1 MATVQSRRWLV
12 TINNPGDKGLSH
24 DAIKDIVAHGTAPV
38 YWCMCDE
45 VGDECETLHTH
56 LYFVWKSPVRFD
68 KIRKMFDCS
77 HCDKPNGTS
86 PECRAYVLKD
96 GEKFNKDEDDPDYVL
111 VTIQDVMD
119 ALAKYQVTDET
130 ESEAQSEGSEKT
142 GIFTTKGNPVDPS
155 EYEPLMPFVDLVITN
170 GVDVRYDLEN
180 PVTAKMKV
188 EVVKKFAKEDL
199 LLMQVDPF
207 TGRYYFIEL
216 DECDA
221 ETGEITAEF
230 PCLGPF
236 TVLAKSEAI
245 AALAAADAEASTE
258 AATEAATE

>member
-1 MATVQSRRWLV
+1 MKKFTAMICAAAMSLGMAFTAVAAPSIGQLIPEAPVLVAGELPEGYELAVQNADTSAYEV
-12 TINNPGDKGLSH
+12 KDV
-24 DAIKDIVAHGTAPV
+24 ADIV
-38 YWCMCDE
+38 
-45 VGDECETLHTH
+45 
-56 LYFVWKSPVRFD
+56 
-68 KIRKMFDCS
+68 
-77 HCDKPNGTS
+77 
-86 PECRAYVLKD
+86 
-96 GEKFNKDEDDPDYVL
+96 EKFNKDEDDPDYVL

-130 ESEAQSEGSEKT
+130 ESEAQSEGSEKA

-188 EVVKKFAKEDL
+188 EVAKKFAKEDL

-258 AATEAATE
+258 AATEAAAE

>member
-1 MATVQSRRWLV
+1 MKKFTAMICAAAMSASLAITAVAAPSIGQLIPEAPVLVAGELSEGYELAVQNADTSAYEV
-12 TINNPGDKGLSH
+12 KDV
-24 DAIKDIVAHGTAPV
+24 ADIV
-38 YWCMCDE
+38 
-45 VGDECETLHTH
+45 
-56 LYFVWKSPVRFD
+56 
-68 KIRKMFDCS
+68 
-77 HCDKPNGTS
+77 
-86 PECRAYVLKD
+86 
-96 GEKFNKDEDDPDYVL
+96 EKFNKDEDDPDYVL

-258 AATEAATE
+258 AATEAAAE

>member
-1 MATVQSRRWLV
+1 MPKKFYAVR
-12 TINNPGDKGLSH
+12 KG
-24 DAIKDIVAHGTAPV
+24 
-38 YWCMCDE
+38 
-45 VGDECETLHTH
+45 
-56 LYFVWKSPVRFD
+56 R
-68 KIRKMFDCS
+68 
-77 HCDKPNGTS
+77 
-86 PECRAYVLKD
+86 
-96 GEKFNKDEDDPDYVL
+96 
-111 VTIQDVMD
+111 
-119 ALAKYQVTDET
+119 
-130 ESEAQSEGSEKT
+130 KT

-245 AALAAADAEASTE
+245 AALAAADTE
-258 AATEAATE
+258 AATEAATEVAAE

>member
-1 MATVQSRRWLV
+1 MKKFTAMICAAAMSASLAITAVAAPSIGQLIPEAPVLVAGELSEGYELAVQNADTSAYEV
-12 TINNPGDKGLSH
+12 KDV
-24 DAIKDIVAHGTAPV
+24 ADIV
-38 YWCMCDE
+38 
-45 VGDECETLHTH
+45 
-56 LYFVWKSPVRFD
+56 
-68 KIRKMFDCS
+68 
-77 HCDKPNGTS
+77 
-86 PECRAYVLKD
+86 
-96 GEKFNKDEDDPDYVL
+96 EKFNKDEDDPDYVL

-188 EVVKKFAKEDL
+188 EVAKKFAKEDL

-258 AATEAATE
+258 AATEAAAE

>member
-1 MATVQSRRWLV
+1 MKKFTAMFCAAAMSLGMAFTAVAAPSIGQLIPEAPVLVAGELPEGYELAVQNADTSAYEV
-12 TINNPGDKGLSH
+12 KDV
-24 DAIKDIVAHGTAPV
+24 ADIV
-38 YWCMCDE
+38 
-45 VGDECETLHTH
+45 
-56 LYFVWKSPVRFD
+56 
-68 KIRKMFDCS
+68 
-77 HCDKPNGTS
+77 
-86 PECRAYVLKD
+86 
-96 GEKFNKDEDDPDYVL
+96 EKFNKDEDDPDYVL

-130 ESEAQSEGSEKT
+130 ESEAQSEGSEKA

-188 EVVKKFAKEDL
+188 EVAKKFAKEDL

-258 AATEAATE
+258 AATEAAAE

>member
-1 MATVQSRRWLV
+1 MKKFTAMICAAAMSLGMAFTAVAAPSIGQLIPEAPVLVAGELSEGYELAVQNADTSAYEV
-12 TINNPGDKGLSH
+12 KDV
-24 DAIKDIVAHGTAPV
+24 ADIV
-38 YWCMCDE
+38 
-45 VGDECETLHTH
+45 
-56 LYFVWKSPVRFD
+56 
-68 KIRKMFDCS
+68 
-77 HCDKPNGTS
+77 
-86 PECRAYVLKD
+86 
-96 GEKFNKDEDDPDYVL
+96 EKFNKDEDDPDYVL

-245 AALAAADAEASTE
+245 AALAAADTE
-258 AATEAATE
+258 AATEAATEVAAE

>member
-1 MATVQSRRWLV
+1 MKKFTAMFCAAAMSLGMAFTAVAAPSIGQLIPEAPVLVAGELPEGYELAVQNADTSAYEV
-12 TINNPGDKGLSH
+12 KDV
-24 DAIKDIVAHGTAPV
+24 ADIV
-38 YWCMCDE
+38 
-45 VGDECETLHTH
+45 
-56 LYFVWKSPVRFD
+56 
-68 KIRKMFDCS
+68 
-77 HCDKPNGTS
+77 
-86 PECRAYVLKD
+86 
-96 GEKFNKDEDDPDYVL
+96 EKFNKDEDDPDYVL

-180 PVTAKMKV
+180 PVTAKMKA
-188 EVVKKFAKEDL
+188 EVAKKFAKEDL

-245 AALAAADAEASTE
+245 AALAATDAEASTE
-258 AATEAATE
+258 AATEAAAE

>member
-1 MATVQSRRWLV
+1 MKKFTAMICAVAMSASMAITAVAAPSIGQLIPEAPVLVAGEFPEGYELAVQNADTSAYEV
-12 TINNPGDKGLSH
+12 KDV
-24 DAIKDIVAHGTAPV
+24 ADIV
-38 YWCMCDE
+38 
-45 VGDECETLHTH
+45 
-56 LYFVWKSPVRFD
+56 
-68 KIRKMFDCS
+68 
-77 HCDKPNGTS
+77 
-86 PECRAYVLKD
+86 
-96 GEKFNKDEDDPDYVL
+96 EKFNKDEDDPDYVL

-119 ALAKYQVTDET
+119 ALTKYQVTDET
-130 ESEAQSEGSEKT
+130 ESEAQTEAQSEGSEKT
-142 GIFTTKGNPVDPS
+142 GIFTTKGNPVDLS

-188 EVVKKFAKEDL
+188 EVAKKFAKEDL

-245 AALAAADAEASTE
+245 AALAAADTE
-258 AATEAATE
+258 AEIGRASCRERV

>member
-1 MATVQSRRWLV
+1 MKKFTAMICAAAMSLGMAFTAVAAPSIGQLIPEAPVLVAGELPEGYELAVQNADTSAYEV
-12 TINNPGDKGLSH
+12 KDV
-24 DAIKDIVAHGTAPV
+24 ADIV
-38 YWCMCDE
+38 
-45 VGDECETLHTH
+45 
-56 LYFVWKSPVRFD
+56 
-68 KIRKMFDCS
+68 
-77 HCDKPNGTS
+77 
-86 PECRAYVLKD
+86 
-96 GEKFNKDEDDPDYVL
+96 EKFNKDEDDPDYVL

-245 AALAAADAEASTE
+245 AALAAADTE
-258 AATEAATE
+258 AATEAATEVAAE

>member
-1 MATVQSRRWLV
+1 MKKFTAMICAAAMSLGMAFTAVAAPSIGQLIPEAPVLVAGELPEGYELAVQNADTSAYEV
-12 TINNPGDKGLSH
+12 KDV
-24 DAIKDIVAHGTAPV
+24 ADIV
-38 YWCMCDE
+38 
-45 VGDECETLHTH
+45 
-56 LYFVWKSPVRFD
+56 
-68 KIRKMFDCS
+68 
-77 HCDKPNGTS
+77 
-86 PECRAYVLKD
+86 
-96 GEKFNKDEDDPDYVL
+96 EKFNKDEDDPDYVL

-188 EVVKKFAKEDL
+188 EVAKKFAKEDL